1 VLLARLA
8 RLARL
13 ALLPCALSLFLLP
26 PPPVF
31 QPFTSRDTLL
41 AAAIA
46 YQGMYGNADGSIP
59 VT

>member
-1 VLLARLA
+1 LRTEP
-8 RLARL
+8 
-13 ALLPCALSLFLLP
+13 LPSAS
-26 PPPVF
+26 PPVF